1 MRKGVCTVSVLR
13 GATAIFG
20 RDGLQ
25 NDTRITDAPRSHAKS
40 LDGISGRESSG
51 WIWRPRS
58 ETWFGTSQPI
68 GIQFLR
74 APGLVFVECLVGER
88 SELVLRVLEGLFP
101 AAFGS
106 ELVQNERRKVIL
118 LCGRTF

>member
-1 MRKGVCTVSVLR
+1 MAARV
-13 GATAIFG
+13 G
-20 RDGLQ
+20 RRLWIDNDRLMGLE
-25 NDTRITDAPRSHAKS
+25 PV
-40 LDGISGRESSG
+40 E
-51 WIWRPRS
+51 
-58 ETWFGTSQPI
+58 QPI

-74 APGLVFVECLVGER
+74 APGLVFVECLVDER